1 MQKQYVISFLGRLNL
16 RPQLLYNRIFVLQ
29 HLLHIFNCLRLVYL
43 QLKLLLQLRQ
53 LFPQLL
59 FLSIP
64 FASPSTTLCLKLLLG
79 LLKLRLQ
86 PPVLLHNRFI
96 LHNNLLYLHLCPQLG
111 KLSLYSG
118 LLNQGKVLLHDK
130 LLEVLH
136 VL

>member
-1 MQKQYVISFLGRLNL
+1 MQKQYIISFLSRFYL
-16 RPQLLYNRIFVLQ
+16 RPQFLYNRIFVLQ
-29 HLLHIFNCLRLVYL
+29 HLLHIFYCLRLVYL

-64 FASPSTTLCLKLLLG
+64 FASPRTTLGLKLLLC
-79 LLKLRLQ
+79 LLELCFQ
-86 PPVLLHNRFI
+86 PLVLLHDRFI

-111 KLSLYSG
+111 KLGLYSG
-118 LLNQGKVLLHDK
+118 LLNQGKVLLHDQ
-130 LLEVLH
+130 LFEVLH